1 MPFCG
6 SSLSLN
12 LQTFHGGLMQSKQE
26 FFSVCKNKLEPKSIK
41 NRLSMQEIELLS
53 SLYDTLSS
61 MGVDWRFKG
70 VKYRGVPTLLT
81 ITPSEKEKKPLFGL
95 FRKGSAKV
103 NDRLYWWYPSKDEVI
118 TTVLQHYQKS
128 KTKPERLNNQSDFL
142 KTAAKIIRSPSII
155 KLYELPPNTDT
166 TFSQVLVT
174 SRGAKQQKFKADLLT
189 AFAGKCAVTG
199 CDIECLLDAAH
210 IIRFAY
216 CVYKN
221 RDDTFSIN
229 NGLLLR
235 NDIHRLFDSGY
246 IDFVQVATDV
256 IVKIDPRLASFN
268 EYKVLKDKK
277 LKLPKKGRELWLKT
291 LEERNV
297 IT

>member
-1 MPFCG
+1 MLRG
-6 SSLSLN
+6 
-12 LQTFHGGLMQSKQE
+12 
-26 FFSVCKNKLEPKSIK
+26 LEPPSW
-41 NRLSMQEIELLS
+41 NWCLGLPAAAERSP
-53 SLYDTLSS
+53 
-61 MGVDWRFKG
+61 
-70 VKYRGVPTLLT
+70 RGVHVPA
-81 ITPSEKEKKPLFGL
+81 S
-95 FRKGSAKV
+95 
-103 NDRLYWWYPSKDEVI
+103 
-118 TTVLQHYQKS
+118 
-128 KTKPERLNNQSDFL
+128 
-142 KTAAKIIRSPSII
+142 
-155 KLYELPPNTDT
+155 
-166 TFSQVLVT
+166 
-174 SRGAKQQKFKADLLT
+174 
-189 AFAGKCAVTG
+189 
-199 CDIECLLDAAH
+199 
-210 IIRFAY
+210 Y